1 MAPAAADHWSK
12 MLARCPA
19 WTPQDGA
26 LLVVAPHPNDEI
38 LGAGGLI
45 QTWVACGREVSVL
58 SVSDG
63 EAANPEF
70 EGLANIR
77 REQVKEALR
86 KLCPT
91 HVSVTRLGLP
101 DGRITEHLNRVR
113 NAMLSFCRDRLTLIA
128 PYEHD
133 GHPDNDAVGAMCVD
147 FARSWNI
154 PIARYAIRA
163 WYRPAGGCPDLAAM
177 SKERWVKFALSD
189 DAKRAK
195 ARAIQ
200 CFCSQMGSAAGGPA
214 GLPHGVGQERPYEVF
229 AMGGR
234 PIMPVTSRGAGHGEQ
249 STRGLP

>member
-1 MAPAAADHWSK
+1 MAPIASDPWSK
-12 MLARCPA
+12 MLARCPT

-38 LGAGGLI
+38 LGAGGLM

-63 EAANPEF
+63 EAANPGL
-70 EGLANIR
+70 EGLATIR
-77 REQVKEALR
+77 REEVREALR

-101 DGRITEHLNRVR
+101 DGRITEHLNRLR
-113 NAMLSFCRDRLTLIA
+113 NALLSFCRDRLTLIA

-133 GHPDNDAVGAMCVD
+133 GHPDNDAVGAICVD

-163 WYRPAGGCPDLAAM
+163 WRGPDLAAM

-195 ARAIQ
+195 ARAVQ
-200 CFCSQMGSAAGGPA
+200 CFRSQPVCAVGEPVGQPPAA
-214 GLPHGVGQERPYEVF
+214 GQERTYEAFV
-229 AMGGR
+229 M
-234 PIMPVTSRGAGHGEQ
+234 
-249 STRGLP
+249 

>member
-1 MAPAAADHWSK
+1 MQHALVSMGSEVEPHASAVSTAADPWSK
-12 MLARCPA
+12 MLAKCPA
-19 WTPQDGA
+19 WIPDDGP

-38 LGAGGLI
+38 LGAGGLM

-63 EAANPEF
+63 EAADPGF

-77 REQVKEALR
+77 REEVKEALR

-101 DGRITEHLNRVR
+101 DGKITEHLNRVR
-113 NAMLSFCRDRLTLIA
+113 NAMLPFCRDRLTLIA

-133 GHPDNDAVGAMCVD
+133 GHPDSDAVGATCVD
-147 FARSWNI
+147 FARSRSI
-154 PIARYAIRA
+154 PVARYPIRA
-163 WYRPAGGCPDLAAM
+163 WLRAVPTATG
-177 SKERWVKFALSD
+177 KERWVKFALSD

-200 CFCSQMGSAAGGPA
+200 CFRSQLGSAAGEPA
-214 GLPHGVGQERPYEVF
+214 GQPP
-229 AMGGR
+229 
-234 PIMPVTSRGAGHGEQ
+234 SAGHE
-249 STRGLP
+249 RAYEAFVM

>member
-1 MAPAAADHWSK
+1 MQNALVFRGSERAPGASVAPIAADHWWK
-12 MLARCPA
+12 TLAKCPV
-19 WTPQDGA
+19 WTPDDGA

-38 LGAGGLI
+38 LGAGGLM
-45 QTWVACGREVSVL
+45 QTWVAGGREVSVL

-63 EAANPEF
+63 EAANPGF
-70 EGLANIR
+70 EGLANVR
-77 REQVKEALR
+77 RGEGREALR

-101 DGRITEHLNRVR
+101 DGRVTEYLNRVR

-163 WYRPAGGCPDLAAM
+163 WGRPACSRPDPAAM

-189 DAKRAK
+189 EARRAK
-195 ARAIQ
+195 ARAVQ
-200 CFCSQMGSAAGGPA
+200 CFHSQMEPVASEPAGPPPHAAGQEPA
-214 GLPHGVGQERPYEVF
+214 YEAFV
-229 AMGGR
+229 
-234 PIMPVTSRGAGHGEQ
+234 
-249 STRGLP
+249 L

>member
-1 MAPAAADHWSK
+1 MQNAPVFRGCERAPGASMAPDWSK

-19 WTPQDGA
+19 WTPEDGA

-38 LGAGGLI
+38 LGAGGLM
-45 QTWVACGREVSVL
+45 QTWVAGGREVSVL

-63 EAANPEF
+63 EAANPGF
-70 EGLANIR
+70 EGLANVR
-77 REQVKEALR
+77 RGEVREALR

-101 DGRITEHLNRVR
+101 DGRVTEHLNRVR

-128 PYEHD
+128 PYERD

-154 PIARYAIRA
+154 PIARYALRA
-163 WYRPAGGCPDLAAM
+163 WGRPACSRPDPAAM

-189 DAKRAK
+189 DARRAK
-195 ARAIQ
+195 ARAVQ
-200 CFCSQMGSAAGGPA
+200 CFHSQMDPAASEAAGPP
-214 GLPHGVGQERPYEVF
+214 PHAAGQEPAYEAFV
-229 AMGGR
+229 
-234 PIMPVTSRGAGHGEQ
+234 
-249 STRGLP
+249 L

>member
-1 MAPAAADHWSK
+1 MQNALVFRGFERASGASMALIAADHRSK
-12 MLARCPA
+12 MLAKYPA

-38 LGAGGLI
+38 LGAGGLM
-45 QTWVACGREVSVL
+45 QTWVAGGREVSVL

-63 EAANPEF
+63 EAANPGF
-70 EGLANIR
+70 EGLANVR
-77 REQVKEALR
+77 RGEVREALR

-101 DGRITEHLNRVR
+101 DGRVTEYLNRVR

-163 WYRPAGGCPDLAAM
+163 WGRPACSRPDPAAM
-177 SKERWVKFALSD
+177 SNERWVKFALSD
-189 DAKRAK
+189 EARRAK
-195 ARAIQ
+195 ARAVQ
-200 CFCSQMGSAAGGPA
+200 CFHSQMGPAASEPAGPPPHAAGQEPA
-214 GLPHGVGQERPYEVF
+214 YEVF
-229 AMGGR
+229 
-234 PIMPVTSRGAGHGEQ
+234 V
-249 STRGLP
+249 L